1 MRFALARLGAVC
13 VATNAMAAGPEI
25 AHYAESSRAM
35 AAITQASFAELVSSH
50 ARDVRWVA
58 AATGE
63 GADAGHGSDSLDA
76 LFAEP
81 APAYPALDSDTA
93 AIMFTTGTTG
103 KPKGV
108 VWTHANVL
116 WGCRYS
122 AQVYGHRAEDVSLI
136 SLPLFHVVGLCWSFL
151 PVLWAGGTAVLQPR
165 FSASRFWPA
174 SIAHRATLASHVL
187 FTSMALQSQTVPER
201 HFYRQ
206 WTVARGDGLS
216 QSFNRIP
223 GLRALVGHD
232 RTRRAGHLRR
242 SAFPAGRR
250 RAGQTFAGPSSPHP
264 RSRREG
270 RSEPGETGELTIKG
284 VRGLSI
290 FQEYDGDPAATAA
303 AFDGEG
309 FFRTGDRVTLLDDG
323 WIKFSDRASDIIKV
337 GGEGVSP
344 SEIEGVVRGVR
355 GVRDVA
361 VVGAAG
367 RRLRTGAGRLC
378 RGRRRAG
385 PRSRKRHPGVLPRVA
400 CKVQSPPACG
410 DPDRAAARGKCE
422 DRQGQASADAL
433 RSETHSGANTNAT
446 NDSHGSWPL
455 ASIGL
460 RRCALRAGA
469 ELSDASGARHHA
481 DGGGRLARH
490 HGAHARAKPVGIHGP
505 AVLRREQ
512 GRRGR
517 QSRRL
522 RARTLC
528 CPTATRSG

>member
-1 MRFALARLGAVC
+1 MMTALSPFNGLNLDWLLEERARERPNHPFLIWAPFDGDAKVWTYGQFATSAARLAGGIAARGIGPGDRVLVHFENCPEALLVRFALARLGAVC

-25 AHYAESSRAM
+25 AHYAESSRAV

-50 ARDVRWVA
+50 ARHVRWVS

-63 GADAGHGSDSLDA
+63 GADAGHGSDSFAA

-81 APAYPALDSDTA
+81 APAYPALDLDTA

-108 VWTHANVL
+108 VWTHANIL

-165 FSASRFWPA
+165 FSASRFWPP
-174 SIAHRATLASHVL
+174 SIAYRATLASHVL
-187 FTSMALQSQTVPER
+187 FTSLALRSQTVPER

-216 QSFNRIP
+216 QLFNRIP
-223 GLRALVGHD
+223 GFVPSWGMTELMAPGICGDPGSRPAEGAL
-232 RTRRAGHLRR
+232 
-242 SAFPAGRR
+242 GR
-250 RAGQTFAGPSSPHP
+250 PSLAHQI
-264 RSRREG
+264 RIRDAEG
-270 RSEPGETGELTIKG
+270 RPVRAGETGELTIRG
-284 VRGLSI
+284 IRGLSI

-309 FFRTGDRVTLLDDG
+309 FFRTGDRVTLLDEG

-344 SEIEGVVRGVR
+344 SEIEGVVRAVR

-361 VVGAAG
+361 VVGAQDDAYGQVPVAFVEADAEPG
-367 RRLRTGAGRLC
+367 RDLESDILASC
-378 RGRRRAG
+378 RASLAKFKVPRR
-385 PRSRKRHPGVLPRVA
+385 VVILTELPRVGNA
-400 CKVQSPPACG
+400 KIA
-410 DPDRAAARGKCE
+410 KTKL
-422 DRQGQASADAL
+422 RQML
-433 RSETHSGANTNAT
+433 
-446 NDSHGSWPL
+446 
-455 ASIGL
+455 
-460 RRCALRAGA
+460 
-469 ELSDASGARHHA
+469 
-481 DGGGRLARH
+481 
-490 HGAHARAKPVGIHGP
+490 
-505 AVLRREQ
+505 
-512 GRRGR
+512 
-517 QSRRL
+517 
-522 RARTLC
+522 
-528 CPTATRSG
+528 

>member
-1 MRFALARLGAVC
+1 MTALSPFNGLNLDRLLEERARERPDHPFLIWAPFEGDAKTWTYGQFAADAARLAGGLAARGIGPGDRVLVHFENCPEALLVRFALARLGAVC

-25 AHYAESSRAM
+25 AHYAEASRAT
-35 AAITQASFAELVSSH
+35 AAITQASFAEMVSSH
-50 ARDVRWVA
+50 ARRVRWVVA
-58 AATGE
+58 AEREGTGAGY
-63 GADAGHGSDSLDA
+63 GADSLAA

-81 APAYPALDSDTA
+81 APAYPALHSDTA

-108 VWTHANVL
+108 VWTHSNVL
-116 WGCRYS
+116 WGCCYS

-206 WTVARGDGLS
+206 WTVGRGDRQS

-223 GLRALVGHD
+223 AFVPSWGMTELVAPGICGDPNFGPAEGAL
-232 RTRRAGHLRR
+232 
-242 SAFPAGRR
+242 GR
-250 RAGQTFAGPSSPHP
+250 PSLAHQVRIRNS
-264 RSRREG
+264 EG
-270 RSEPGETGELTIKG
+270 KPVRPGETGDLTIKG
-284 VRGLSI
+284 IRGLSI

-303 AFDGEG
+303 AFDGDG

-323 WIKFSDRASDIIKV
+323 WIKFGDRASDIIKV

-361 VVGAAG
+361 VVGAQDDAYGQVPVAFVEAEAEPG
-367 RRLRTGAGRLC
+367 RDLEGDILASC
-378 RGRRRAG
+378 RVSLAKFKVPRRVVIL
-385 PRSRKRHPGVLPRVA
+385 PELPRVGNA
-400 CKVQSPPACG
+400 KIAK
-410 DPDRAAARGKCE
+410 AKL
-422 DRQGQASADAL
+422 RQML
-433 RSETHSGANTNAT
+433 
-446 NDSHGSWPL
+446 
-455 ASIGL
+455 
-460 RRCALRAGA
+460 
-469 ELSDASGARHHA
+469 
-481 DGGGRLARH
+481 
-490 HGAHARAKPVGIHGP
+490 
-505 AVLRREQ
+505 
-512 GRRGR
+512 
-517 QSRRL
+517 
-522 RARTLC
+522 
-528 CPTATRSG
+528 